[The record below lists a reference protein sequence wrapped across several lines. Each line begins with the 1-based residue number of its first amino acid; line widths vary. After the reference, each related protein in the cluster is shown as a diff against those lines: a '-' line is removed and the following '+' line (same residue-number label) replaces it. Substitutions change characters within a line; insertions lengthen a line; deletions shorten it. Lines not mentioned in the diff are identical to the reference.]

1 MARFKTE
8 EQTETGTET
17 PARNV
22 CPKCKHI
29 SIVSF
34 PVFIYYGPER
44 ESDLVCHVNKCY
56 KCNEI
61 LSFYTYDKDGVLTQD
76 ESKFNLPKGFSMLS
90 IKMLLNGKYSTTI
103 DFKDLRGSHDN

>member
-8 EQTETGTET
+8 ETTETGTEN

-22 CPKCKHI
+22 CPKCKNI

-34 PVFIYYGPER
+34 PVHIYYGPER

-61 LSFYTYDKDGVLTQD
+61 ISFYTYDKDGNPTTD

-90 IKMLLNGKYSTTI
+90 IKMALRDKHSTSI
-103 DFKDLRGSHDN
+103 DFKELKGNYDD